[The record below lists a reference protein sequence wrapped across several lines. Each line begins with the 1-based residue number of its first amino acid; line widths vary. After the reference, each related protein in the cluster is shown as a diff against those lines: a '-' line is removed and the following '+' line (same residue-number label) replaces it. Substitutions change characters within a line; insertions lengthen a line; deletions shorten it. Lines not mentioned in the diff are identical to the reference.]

1 MRYKKVDE
9 SIDAFEFIERLY
21 AAMNIAQSSKDPLDW
36 NRNYGWT
43 TFQKD
48 EKRYDGKDLIEALQL
63 LETYT
68 ETFKKLGQ
76 LLDISKVQS

>member
-1 MRYKKVDE
+1 MRNKKVDAD
-9 SIDAFEFIERLY
+9 INAFEFVERLY
-21 AAMNIAQSSKDPLDW
+21 AAMNISQMNKDTIEWD
-36 NRNYGWT
+36 RNYGWT
-43 TFQKD
+43 TFQKN

-68 ETFKKLGQ
+68 ITFKKLGQ

>member
-1 MRYKKVDE
+1 MRNKKVDAD
-9 SIDAFEFIERLY
+9 IDAFEFIERLY
-21 AAMNIAQSSKDPLDW
+21 AAMNISHMNKDTIEWD
-36 NRNYGWT
+36 RNYNWT

-68 ETFKKLGQ
+68 ITFKKLGE